1 MNLPDSIRKARLDRG
16 LTLVEYGGLIGR
28 TKQYMYLLEKGKIK
42 LSYEMAVRLAKAL
55 DTTPDRMFSEFIDT
69 K

>member
-1 MNLPDSIRKARLDRG
+1 MNLPDCIRKARLDRG
-16 LTLVEYGGLIGR
+16 MTLAVYGGLIGR

-42 LSYEMAVRLAKAL
+42 LSYEMAVKLAKAL
-55 DTTPDRMFSEFIDT
+55 DTTPDKMFSGFIEG